1 MTTKTKQN
9 KPGFFKKLLNGFII
23 GNADNDPAG
32 ISTYTLTGAQTGLSL
47 ALFLLLSTPL
57 LINVQAICA
66 RIGDVTKKGLAT
78 TIKLYYGSKIA
89 IISMLL
95 VIIANI
101 FTLGADFAAVAAALH
116 LIFPQINLLFF
127 LPLLAAFLWVIIVFK
142 NYQTLAR
149 ILAGL
154 GIIFISYVITAFM
167 LKPDWMIVIK
177 DIVLPQIQFTPNYF
191 LVAVAMLGT
200 TITPFLFYWQV
211 TEEVEDH
218 PSIKDVKSEI
228 GQVSWGLVFS
238 NLISVFIVITS
249 ALTLHKAGITVST
262 VSEAALA
269 LKPLAGELSFLLFAI
284 GIIGSGLLAIPV
296 LTSTTAYTVAET
308 FSWKAGLNEKFNQ
321 AKSFY
326 TILTVSFFVGLSIAL
341 LKFNPIKMLFYSQ
354 VVNGLVTPVILV
366 LILKLASKEV
376 IMKKYTITNKQK
388 AVGWL
393 TVIIMTLAAI
403 GAFI

>member
-393 TVIIMTLAAI
+393 TVIIMTIAAI

>member
-1 MTTKTKQN
+1 MSISKSK
-9 KPGFFKKLLNGFII
+9 KPSFFKKLLNGFIV

-57 LINVQAICA
+57 LVNVQAICA
-66 RIGDVTKKGLAT
+66 RIGDVTKKGLGT

-89 IISMLL
+89 IASMLL

-101 FTLGADFAAVAAALH
+101 FTLGADFAAVAAALN

-127 LPLLAAFLWVIIVFK
+127 LPLLAACLWVIIVFK

-154 GIIFISYVITAFM
+154 GVIFISYVITAFM
-167 LKPDWMIVIK
+167 LKPDWLTVIK

-211 TEEVEDH
+211 TEEIEDH
-218 PSIKDVKSEI
+218 PTIKDVKSEI

-249 ALTLHKAGITVST
+249 ALTLYKAGITVST

-269 LKPLAGELSFLLFAI
+269 LKPLAGDLAFLLFAI
-284 GIIGSGLLAIPV
+284 GIIGSGMLAIPV

-308 FSWKAGLNEKFNQ
+308 FNWKAGLNQKFNQ

-354 VVNGLVTPVILV
+354 VVNGLVTPVILI

-393 TVIIMTLAAI
+393 TVIIMTIAAI